1 METGET
7 MLRILLCS
15 CLALGLSV
23 GLQAQQKRKS
33 KAAPKTVTLTG
44 CVDSQP
50 GEHFVLKGDV
60 NLKKIA
66 RLEGVRFANE
76 RFAKYLGHTISV
88 TGHFRSKSDPVVV
101 GVTKIKHISELCMP
115 NILNENQ
122 K

>member
-1 METGET
+1 

-44 CVDSQP
+44 CLDSQP

-60 NLKKIA
+60 NLKKTA
-66 RLEGVRFANE
+66 RLEGVGFANE
-76 RFAKYLGHTISV
+76 RFAKYLGHTVSV
-88 TGHFRSKSDPVVV
+88 TGRFRSETDPVVV

-115 NILNENQ
+115 NMPDGNR